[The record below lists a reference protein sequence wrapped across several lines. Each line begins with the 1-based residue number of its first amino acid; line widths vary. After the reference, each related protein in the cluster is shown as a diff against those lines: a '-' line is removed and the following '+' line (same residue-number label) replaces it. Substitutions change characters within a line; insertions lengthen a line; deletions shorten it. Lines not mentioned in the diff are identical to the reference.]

1 MMSMV
6 SQKKAKYDYLVL
18 SFILADTEIP
28 IWESLFR
35 QNKAVLSTNIYNIIA
50 SEMPALREA
59 ASRIQPR
66 SGRKTYFR
74 RLFLLPLPE
83 YRHVIRFVRLY
94 IRRPAFKEHL
104 KKLILYNNE
113 HFDQIIS
120 DLVRNSVPE
129 ASTISESATH
139 VRLS

>member
-1 MMSMV
+1 V
-6 SQKKAKYDYLVL
+6 RCPPFEKR
-18 SFILADTEIP
+18 LAADSP
-28 IWESLFR
+28 
-35 QNKAVLSTNIYNIIA
+35 
-50 SEMPALREA
+50 
-59 ASRIQPR
+59 PR

-113 HFDQIIS
+113 HFDRIIS

-129 ASTISESATH
+129 ASTISESAMHSLPTIARH
-139 VRLS
+139 SLKG